1 MYARFTV
8 ILNTNP
14 PRLFLGGNIYWMN
27 HRHIYTI
34 ILSSVLA
41 LLSCKGDAEQEQ
53 PAADEGQAQTA
64 VTLIPNIPYTLL
76 KQYPHKTNAYTQ
88 GLQYVDGYMYE
99 CTGHY
104 GQSYIY
110 KYELET
116 GKVLKEYKLDDKYFG
131 EGLTVMGDK
140 IYVITWRE
148 KTGLIFD
155 KETFKPLGTFILE
168 TTEGWGLT
176 NDTVNL
182 IYSDGTPYLYFLDP
196 ATQKQL
202 KKVEVK
208 DQYGPVSNIN
218 ELEYINGYIYANQ
231 YETDNIL
238 KIDPATGRV
247 VARADLRMLRGQAG
261 IPPRTY
267 NEDQPE
273 VLNGIAYDKESNR
286 VFVTGKNWPKILEIK
301 LDN

>member
-1 MYARFTV
+1 
-8 ILNTNP
+8 
-14 PRLFLGGNIYWMN
+14 MN
-27 HRHIYTI
+27 HRHIFTI
-34 ILSSVLA
+34 MLSSVLA
-41 LLSCKGDAEQEQ
+41 LTSCKGGAEQEQ
-53 PAADEGQAQTA
+53 PAADEGQAENT
-64 VTLIPNIPYTLL
+64 VTLTPNIPYTLL
-76 KQYPHKTNAYTQ
+76 KQYPHKTDAYTQ

-104 GQSYIY
+104 GQSHIY
-110 KYELET
+110 KYDLQT
-116 GKVLKEYKLDDKYFG
+116 GEVLKEYKLDDKYFG

-155 KETFKPLGTFILE
+155 KETFKPLGTFVL
-168 TTEGWGLT
+168 TTSEGWGLT

-196 ATQKQL
+196 ATLQQVKRI
-202 KKVEVK
+202 EVR
-208 DQYGPVSNIN
+208 DQYGAVSNIN

-247 VARADLRMLRGQAG
+247 VARSDLRMLRGQAG
-261 IPPRTY
+261 IPPRSY

-273 VLNGIAYDKESNR
+273 VLNGIAYDKEGNR
-286 VFVTGKNWPKILEIK
+286 IFVTGKNWPNILEIK